1 MAWEMGDMTPKKGWQ
16 HNGSLAEMTS
26 LEIRDASLVLLQ
38 YPSDLFF

>member
-1 MAWEMGDMTPKKGWQ
+1 MAWEMGDMTPKKAWQ
-16 HNGSLAEMTS
+16 RNGSLAEMTS